1 MNGSSLVQTTKI
13 MMMEPD
19 QLILEPGRLKAL
31 FDANASRLGM
41 GGNGRQQELR
51 AEAMENFLR
60 LGYPTRKLEAW
71 KFTDLQPTLDVP
83 YDYDLDPAGEKVDLN
98 RIFQCE
104 IHNFETYLFSQLNGW
119 YVWEHSPMSELPE
132 GAFVGSLREAKKRF
146 PEVFDAHY
154 GRYADITSGALEALN
169 TAFALDGI
177 FIYVPD
183 NVVVEKPVQMVNI
196 VNYPQ
201 NIFIQPRNLIVLGKN
216 AKLTLVHCDDSI
228 QHKFNFTN
236 AVSEFAI
243 GENGELDY
251 YKLQNKD
258 DDCTLVNNNYFHLS
272 NYSRLTSNT
281 LTFNGGLIRN
291 ESKVK
296 INGSGAEANLFGLYL
311 MDGKQHVDNRVFVDH
326 AKPGSYSNELYKG
339 IIDEHASAAFYGH
352 ILVRRDAQKTNA
364 YQNNRNITLTD
375 TARVD
380 TNPFLEI
387 YADDVKCSHGAT
399 VGQLD
404 QDALFYLRTRGIC
417 ERNSKMLLMYA
428 FAAEIA
434 GKINIPALRERTEQ
448 MIEKRLKG
456 ELTICDQCVLHCKDE
471 PIEFTIDMNL
481 I

>member
-1 MNGSSLVQTTKI
+1 MRHSEKQ
-13 MMMEPD
+13 
-19 QLILEPGRLKAL
+19 ILEPQWLQKLYRESGHFLHEH
-31 FDANASRLGM
+31 
-41 GGNGRQQELR
+41 GNGKMKELR
-51 AEAMENFLR
+51 DEAMDNFIR

-71 KFTDLQPTLDVP
+71 KFTDLQPSLDIQYSYNP
-83 YDYDLDPAGEKVDLN
+83 EPEKENVDVKK
-98 RIFQCE
+98 IFRCE

-119 YVWEHSPMSELPE
+119 YVWEQSPISMIPG
-132 GAFVGSLREAKKRF
+132 GAYVGSLREARKRF
-146 PEVFDAHY
+146 PDIFEKHY
-154 GRYADITSGALEALN
+154 GKYADIRTGALEALN

-183 NVVVEKPVQMVNI
+183 NVVIDKPVQMVNI
-196 VNYPQ
+196 VNTPD

-216 AKLTLVHCDDSI
+216 SKLTLVHCDDSI
-228 QHKFNFTN
+228 QHGHNFTN
-236 AVSEFAI
+236 AVSEFFI
-243 GENGELDY
+243 DENGELDY

-258 DDCTLVNNNYFHLS
+258 DDCTLINNNYFYLS
-272 NYSRLTSNT
+272 DYGRLTSNT

-296 INGSGAEANLFGLYL
+296 IDGTGSEANLFGLYL
-311 MDGKQHVDNRVFVDH
+311 MDRNQHVDNRVFVDH
-326 AKPGSYSNELYKG
+326 ARPGSYSNELFKG
-339 IIDEHASAAFYGH
+339 IVDEHASAAFYGH
-352 ILVRRDAQKTNA
+352 ILVRNDAQKTNA

-404 QDALFYLRTRGIC
+404 MDAMFYMRTRGIC
-417 ERNSKMLLMYA
+417 ERNSRMLLMYA

-434 GKINIPALRERTEQ
+434 QKINIPALKERTEG
-448 MIEKRLKG
+448 MIEKRLRG

-471 PIEFTIDMNL
+471 PIEFNIDISL
-481 I
+481 V

>member
-1 MNGSSLVQTTKI
+1 MEREIINL
-13 MMMEPD
+13 EPD
-19 QLILEPGRLKAL
+19 VLHKL
-31 FDANASRLGM
+31 FVESRPLLDL
-41 GGNGRQQELR
+41 GGNGRLTGLR
-51 AEAMENFLR
+51 EEAMEHFLR
-60 LGYPTRKLEAW
+60 LGYPTQRLEAW
-71 KFTDLQPTLDVP
+71 KYTDLKPTLGIP
-83 YDYDLDPAGEKVDLN
+83 FNFDLKPSAEKVDVSK
-98 RIFQCE
+98 IFQCE

-119 YVWEHSPMSELPE
+119 YVWENSPMSKLPE
-132 GAFVGSLREAKKRF
+132 GAYVGSLREAKRQF
-146 PEVFDAHY
+146 PAIFEKHF
-154 GRYADITSGALEALN
+154 GNYADIKNGALEALN

-183 NVVVEKPVQMVNI
+183 DVVVEKPVQMVNI
-196 VNYPQ
+196 VNFDE
-201 NIFIQPRNLIVLGKN
+201 NIFIQPRNLIVIGKN
-216 AKLTLVHCDDSI
+216 AGLTLVHCDDSI
-228 QHKFNFTN
+228 NHKHNFTN
-236 AVSEFAI
+236 AVSEIFI
-243 GENGELDY
+243 DENAELDY

-258 DDCTLVNNNYFHLS
+258 DDSTLINNNYFYLS
-272 NYSRLTSNT
+272 DYSRLTSNT

-296 INGSGAEANLFGLYL
+296 IDGSGAEANLYGLYL
-311 MDGKQHVDNRVFVDH
+311 MDRKQHVDNRVFVDH
-326 AKPGSYSNELYKG
+326 AKPDSYSNELYKG

-352 ILVRRDAQKTNA
+352 ILVERDAQRTNA

-417 ERNSKMLLMYA
+417 ERNSRMLLMYA

-434 GKINIPALRERTEQ
+434 QKIRIPALRDRTEE

-456 ELTICDQCVLHCKDE
+456 ELTICDQCVLHCKDQ
-471 PIEFTIDMNL
+471 PVEFKIDMSQL
-481 I
+481 

>member
-1 MNGSSLVQTTKI
+1 MEREIINL
-13 MMMEPD
+13 EPD
-19 QLILEPGRLKAL
+19 AL
-31 FDANASRLGM
+31 HKLFVENRPLLDL
-41 GGNGRQQELR
+41 GGNGRLAGLR
-51 AEAMENFLR
+51 EEAMEHFLR
-60 LGYPTRKLEAW
+60 LGYPTQRLEAW
-71 KFTDLQPTLDVP
+71 KYTDLKPTLGIP
-83 YDYDLDPAGEKVDLN
+83 YNFDLNPSAEKVDVSK
-98 RIFQCE
+98 IFQCE

-119 YVWEHSPMSELPE
+119 YVWENSPMSKLPE
-132 GAFVGSLREAKKRF
+132 GAYVGSLREAKRQF
-146 PEVFDAHY
+146 PEIFEKHF
-154 GRYADITSGALEALN
+154 GNYADIKNGALEALN

-196 VNYPQ
+196 VNFDE
-201 NIFIQPRNLIVLGKN
+201 NIFIQPRNLIVIGKN
-216 AKLTLVHCDDSI
+216 AGLTLVHCDDSI
-228 QHKFNFTN
+228 NHKHNFTN
-236 AVSEFAI
+236 AVSEIFI
-243 GENGELDY
+243 DENAELDY

-258 DDCTLVNNNYFHLS
+258 DDCTLINNNYFYLS
-272 NYSRLTSNT
+272 DYSRLTSNT

-296 INGSGAEANLFGLYL
+296 IDGSGAEANLYGLYL
-311 MDGKQHVDNRVFVDH
+311 MDRKQHVDNRVFVDH
-326 AKPGSYSNELYKG
+326 AKPDSYSNELYKG

-352 ILVRRDAQKTNA
+352 ILVERDAQRTNA

-404 QDALFYLRTRGIC
+404 QDALFYMRTRGIC
-417 ERNSKMLLMYA
+417 ERNSRMLLMYA

-434 GKINIPALRERTEQ
+434 QKIRIPALRDRTEE

-456 ELTICDQCVLHCKDE
+456 ELTICDQCVLHCKDQ
-471 PIEFTIDMNL
+471 PVEFKIDMSQL
-481 I
+481 

>member
-1 MNGSSLVQTTKI
+1 MKPGELN
-13 MMMEPD
+13 
-19 QLILEPGRLKAL
+19 ILEPQWLKKLYHESGSFLHEYGNGRLKAL
-31 FDANASRLGM
+31 RD
-41 GGNGRQQELR
+41 
-51 AEAMENFLR
+51 EAIDNFLK

-71 KFTDLQPTLDVP
+71 KFTDLQPALDIQYL
-83 YDYDLDPAGEKVDLN
+83 YDPQPVDQN
-98 RIFQCE
+98 VDVKKIFMCE

-119 YVWEHSPMSELPE
+119 YVWEHSPISEIPG
-132 GAFVGSLREAKKRF
+132 GAFVGSLREARKRF
-146 PEVFDAHY
+146 PEIFEKHY
-154 GRYADITSGALEALN
+154 GKYADIKTGALEALN

-183 NVVVEKPVQMVNI
+183 NVVIEKPVQMVNI
-196 VNYPQ
+196 VNTPD
-201 NIFIQPRNLIVLGKN
+201 NIFIQPRNLIVLGRN

-228 QHKFNFTN
+228 HKGHNFTN
-236 AVSEFAI
+236 AVSEIFIDTNA
-243 GENGELDY
+243 ELDY

-258 DDCTLVNNNYFHLS
+258 DDCTLINNNYFYLS
-272 NYSRLTSNT
+272 DYSRLTSNT

-296 INGSGAEANLFGLYL
+296 IDGGGADANLYGLYL
-311 MDGKQHVDNRVFVDH
+311 MDRKQHVDNRVYIDH
-326 AKPGSYSNELYKG
+326 AKPGSFSNELYKG
-339 IIDEHASAAFYGH
+339 IVDEHASAAFYGH
-352 ILVRRDAQKTNA
+352 ILVQRDAQKTNA

-404 QDALFYLRTRGIC
+404 QDAMFYLRTRGIC
-417 ERNSKMLLMYA
+417 ERNSRMLLMYA

-434 GKINIPALRERTEQ
+434 QKISISVLKERTEE
-448 MIEKRLKG
+448 MISKRLRG

-471 PIEFTIDMNL
+471 PIDFMIDMSL
-481 I
+481 V